1 MQDKDNKR
9 FSISVTLIA
18 IMPCIIGAIVIIF
31 NKNIGNYDKIY
42 PYNPQQDSM
51 DEELH
56 ITNPSDNIH
65 FADPKTK
72 IICLA
77 HWDNNDDGELTYAE
91 AAAATSINDIFKGT
105 DIEVFAELKYFTGLT
120 YISESAFED
129 CYSLR
134 KIKLPNNISIV
145 EDFAFAECESLR
157 SIHLPNNVTSIGES
171 AFRRCRKLEQ
181 ITIGEN
187 IKNIGTE
194 CFAYCKRMSR
204 IYFKGTTPPKGGSDM
219 FEEIH
224 DDKKI
229 YVPTSS
235 LREYRTTQY
244 YMRYMFCIEPWNYT
258 KASEKESEL
267 KISYSDI
274 IKLLEID

>member
-1 MQDKDNKR
+1 
-9 FSISVTLIA
+9 
-18 IMPCIIGAIVIIF
+18 MPCIIGAIVIIF

-42 PYNPQQDSM
+42 PYNPQQDSV

-72 IICLA
+72 LICLA

-91 AAAATSINDIFKGT
+91 AAAATSIDDIFKGT

-194 CFAYCKRMSR
+194 CFAYCKRLSR
-204 IYFKGTTPPKGGSDM
+204 IYFKSIIPPKGSSDM
-219 FEEIH
+219 FEYIH

-235 LREYRTTQY
+235 LRAYRTTRY
-244 YMRYMFCIEPWNYT
+244 YIRYMFCIEPWNYT
-258 KASEKESEL
+258 KESEKESEL
-267 KISYSDI
+267 KIPYSDI